1 MADPVVRWQLISSR
15 PDDVTRF
22 YGEVFGWTVSRAN
35 ALGYRQFAADGGC
48 PGGVWPAPPEAP
60 TFVQLIVQVADVDAA
75 IAAAIA
81 RGGQVVVPRSVLPDG
96 EVMAIL
102 RDPFGTTVGV
112 MTPPA

>member
-1 MADPVVRWQLISSR
+1 MADPVVRWQMISPR
-15 PDDVTRF
+15 PDDVAQF

-35 ALGYRQFAADGGC
+35 ALGYRQFDGGGSC
-48 PGGVWPAPPEAP
+48 PGGVWPAPPAAP

-75 IAAAIA
+75 VAAVVA

-112 MTPPA
+112 MTPPG